1 MPPDFNPSRI
11 AILGAESTGKSTL
24 AEILAR
30 RHATLWVPEY
40 LREFVER
47 EGRTPREEEQVEIAF
62 TQLAREEE
70 AAARARGLLFC
81 DTTPLMTMLYSQHY
95 WGRVDTRLVQLA
107 LERQYALTLVTAPDT
122 PWEADGLQRESEQ
135 VRQRIHAQ
143 LLEVLEQLGVPY
155 RLVGGTFE
163 ERAAQ
168 AGAVLAG
175 HG

>member
-1 MPPDFNPSRI
+1 MSTLRRI

-24 AEILAR
+24 AEILAS

-62 TQLAREEE
+62 TQLEREES
-70 AAARARGLLFC
+70 AAAQARGLLFC

-95 WGRVDTRLVQLA
+95 WGRVDTRIVQLA

-122 PWEADGLQRESEQ
+122 PWEPDGLQRESEQ
-135 VRQRIHAQ
+135 VRQQIHAQ
-143 LLEVLEQLGVPY
+143 LLELLAALDAPY
-155 RLVGGTFE
+155 LLLRGTSE
-163 ERAAQ
+163 ERVARVD
-168 AGAVLAG
+168 AVLAG
-175 HG
+175 IR